1 MNKRKLFQVLKKQN
15 HRKIVLIRNSNVK
28 NNRGITLIA
37 LVISIIVMLILAG
50 VSLNAVIGDNGIIT
64 QAQNATYM
72 QSIVVLEE
80 YLNSYY
86 VEHYEEMANEESKV
100 QALKNLEPNWFFSG
114 APLGYIVDSDG
125 QIHFFINKEGL
136 PEEIKAQLKGGEAG
150 DKDYSSYSQMKDVYG
165 VTKNLKVYYCSDGK
179 ESVLGASE
187 FDNDNPTREVFEAGN
202 AFAKLVKGD
211 EHSTVTAEELKSI
224 KSLTITDADGI
235 DSFNELY
242 NFVSLEEIT
251 LKNLNLE
258 NVKGIE
264 NASKIRYIYLD
275 NCKFQDYSSI
285 GKLTNLQEFYIK
297 NSTNEQVQILC
308 STDKGIANANL
319 NRLEKFGIFGYEYFS
334 VSSYL
339 SSYYN
344 NNTNKSSITDL
355 SPLANLNDTIRKS
368 IKYLFI
374 NNNQINNIDFISNF
388 SNLTFLRV
396 ENNNLLTLAPLENIN
411 TLIYLHANNNNLGS
425 NEGDLANSETDALAK
440 IINLKNLQLLYLS
453 NNPIKWVSY
462 IKECT
467 NIKWLY
473 LDGCSNMEYEAVSE
487 LRNIIN
493 NCGENYKISS
503 DYSLALLDENTTIL
517 DLSNQELEIDLFE
530 TLKNRNKIT
539 HLNLANIIFLD
550 NGSKI
555 TDTNTITQKINEVLS
570 TMTNMKYLRLW
581 NISYLNNIDFVS
593 NMSNLVELD
602 LRGTAITNLEKLNG
616 LTKLGTLGIDNENI
630 NITTIQQTISRLGGT
645 GYWFGF
651 TRGLFCPNWNLI
663 SQLSNCTEIT
673 KLDLYWHDNRYS
685 NENILDLKN
694 CIKLKTY
701 NIVAFDVNIKLPNS
715 IETADL
721 AYIRIL
727 PDFSLCT
734 KLKSLNINNDSTGY
748 ASLEAYR
755 KMFNSMKNCTSLTTL
770 NLSRCENLSSLTV
783 FENLQNANVKNLYLG
798 GYQVIYNTSLKNLEG
813 IEYLSSLEKLN
824 ISYTSNLIDITAVRN
839 LTNLKELTLNYNN
852 KLTDLS
858 GIENIVSLTKLNA
871 KANSIS
877 ALLSL
882 QNLINLEEIN
892 LEQNLIY
899 DLSSYIDDTGS
910 TVSYRNLEILANLN
924 KNGKLRKLYLAENQN
939 ISDWSLLK
947 NIKNWEEYT
956 GW

>member
-1 MNKRKLFQVLKKQN
+1 MNL
-15 HRKIVLIRNSNVK
+15 
-28 NNRGITLIA
+28 
-37 LVISIIVMLILAG
+37 
-50 VSLNAVIGDNGIIT
+50 
-64 QAQNATYM
+64 
-72 QSIVVLEE
+72 
-80 YLNSYY
+80 
-86 VEHYEEMANEESKV
+86 
-100 QALKNLEPNWFFSG
+100 
-114 APLGYIVDSDG
+114 
-125 QIHFFINKEGL
+125 
-136 PEEIKAQLKGGEAG
+136 
-150 DKDYSSYSQMKDVYG
+150 
-165 VTKNLKVYYCSDGK
+165 
-179 ESVLGASE
+179 
-187 FDNDNPTREVFEAGN
+187 
-202 AFAKLVKGD
+202 
-211 EHSTVTAEELKSI
+211 
-224 KSLTITDADGI
+224 LTITI
-235 DSFNELY
+235 SNTTS
-242 NFVSLEEIT
+242 N
-251 LKNLNLE
+251 K
-258 NVKGIE
+258 VKS
-264 NASKIRYIYLD
+264 N
-275 NCKFQDYSSI
+275 N
-285 GKLTNLQEFYIK
+285 
-297 NSTNEQVQILC
+297 
-308 STDKGIANANL
+308 
-319 NRLEKFGIFGYEYFS
+319 
-334 VSSYL
+334 
-339 SSYYN
+339 YN

-581 NISYLNNIDFVS
+581 NISHLNNIDFVS

-602 LRGTAITNLEKLNG
+602 LRGTAVTNLEKLNS

-645 GYWFGF
+645 GYWFRA

-673 KLDLYWHDNRYS
+673 KLELCWHDNSYS
-685 NENILDLKN
+685 NESTLDLSN
-694 CIKLKTY
+694 CVKMKTY
-701 NIVAFDVNIKLPNS
+701 NTILFNVNIKLPNS

-839 LTNLKELTLNYNN
+839 LTI
-852 KLTDLS
+852 DVS
-858 GIENIVSLTKLNA
+858 IVICCPEDRIKD
-871 KANSIS
+871 KA
-877 ALLSL
+877 
-882 QNLINLEEIN
+882 Q
-892 LEQNLIY
+892 
-899 DLSSYIDDTGS
+899 TC
-910 TVSYRNLEILANLN
+910 
-924 KNGKLRKLYLAENQN
+924 
-939 ISDWSLLK
+939 SDCRPRR
-947 NIKNWEEYT
+947 
-956 GW
+956 